1 MLNTLR
7 KIVQEVNAAKDLKAA
22 LGIIVQRVR
31 EAMGSQVCSVYLLD
45 PESNRFVLMATE
57 GLNKKAIGK
66 VSMAPNE
73 GLVGLVGTRE
83 EPLNLEHASEHPRYR
98 YFAET
103 GEERYA
109 SFLGAPIIHHRKV
122 MGVLVIQQKEQ
133 RQFDEGEEAFL
144 VTMSAQLAGVIAHA
158 EATGSIRGLGRQ
170 GKGIQEA
177 KFIGVPGSP
186 GAAVGTAV
194 VVLPPADLEVVPDKT
209 VDDIAAELAL
219 FNDALEGVR
228 SDMRALSAR
237 MATQLRPEERALFD
251 VYLMMLEDAALGNEV
266 VKVIRTG
273 QWAQG
278 ALRQVIGEHINRFEL
293 MDDAYLRERAS
304 DVKDL
309 GRRLLAYL
317 QQARQQ
323 TLVYPDNCILVSEEL
338 SPAMLGEVPEG
349 KLVGLVSVQGSGNSH
364 VAIFARA
371 MGIPTVMGVVDLPY
385 SKIDGIQL
393 IVDGYH
399 GEVFTNPSEVLRK
412 QYAEVVEEERQ
423 LAQGLDALRAL
434 PCETLDGHRM
444 PLWVNT
450 GLLADVKRAQER
462 GAEGVG
468 LYRTEVPFMIK
479 ERFPSEKE
487 QLAIY
492 REQLA
497 AFHPLPVTM
506 RSLDIGGDK
515 ALSYFPIKE
524 DNPFLGW
531 RGIRVTLD
539 HPEIFLVQTRAML
552 KASEGLNNL
561 RILLPMIS
569 GIQELEEALHL
580 IHRAWGEV
588 RDEGTDV
595 PLPPV
600 GVMIEIPAAV
610 YQVRELAR
618 QVDFLSVGSNDLTQY
633 LLAVDRNN
641 PRVADLYD
649 FLHPAVLQALRL
661 VVAGAHAEGKP
672 VSICGEMAGDPACA
686 VLLMAMGFDGLS
698 MNATNLP
705 KVKWLLRRV
714 APSRAGP
721 ASPAPRKSVSASL
734 AQISLAAIKV
744 NPSPG
749 SGAPSNRNP
758 PKRRPR
764 ASKLTSCPSG
774 SGSIPARTANV
785 ICACTA
791 PITPTAGPRTPSA
804 SQLPKRSGRSGNT
817 ARKDGAWPQNPP
829 Q

>member
-7 KIVQEVNAAKDLKAA
+7 KIVQEVNSAKDLKSA
-22 LGIIVQRVR
+22 LGIIVQRVK

-45 PESNRFVLMATE
+45 LETNRFVLMATE
-57 GLNKKAIGK
+57 GLNKRAIGK

-83 EPLNLEHASEHPRYR
+83 EPLNLENAAGHPRYR

-109 SFLGAPIIHHRKV
+109 SFLGTPIIHHRRV
-122 MGVLVIQQKEQ
+122 VGVLVIQQKER

-177 KFIGVPGSP
+177 RFVGVPGSP

-194 VVLPPADLEVVPDKT
+194 VMLPPADLDVVPDKS
-209 VDDIAAELAL
+209 VSDIDAELAL
-219 FNDALEGVR
+219 FQNALEGVR
-228 SDMRALSAR
+228 NDMRTLSAKL
-237 MATQLRPEERALFD
+237 ATQLRPEERALFD
-251 VYLMMLEDAALGNEV
+251 VYLMMLDDASLGSEV
-266 VKVIRTG
+266 TNVIKTG

-278 ALRQVIGEHINRFEL
+278 ALRHVVTEHVNRFEL

-317 QQARQQ
+317 QEARQQ
-323 TLVYPDNCILVSEEL
+323 TLVYPDNTILISEEL

-349 KLVGLVSVQGSGNSH
+349 KLVGLVSVLGSGNSH
-364 VAIFARA
+364 VAILARA
-371 MGIPTVMGVVDLPY
+371 MGIPTVMGLVDLPY
-385 SKIDGIQL
+385 SKVDGIKM

-399 GEVFTNPSEVLRK
+399 GEVYTNPSDILSK
-412 QYAEVVEEERQ
+412 QFADVVEEERQ
-423 LAQGLDALRAL
+423 LALGLDALREL
-434 PCETLDGHRM
+434 PCVTLDGHRM

-450 GLLADVKRAQER
+450 GLLADVARAQQR

-468 LYRTEVPFMIK
+468 LYRTEVPFMINQ
-479 ERFPSEKE
+479 RFPSEKE

-515 ALSYFPIKE
+515 SLSYFPIKE
-524 DNPFLGW
+524 ENPFLGW

-539 HPEIFLVQTRAML
+539 HPEIFLVQARAML

-569 GIQELEEALHL
+569 GTHELEEALHL

-595 PLPPV
+595 PMPPV

-610 YQVRELAR
+610 YLTKELAR

-649 FLHPAVLQALRL
+649 YLHPAVLQALQH
-661 VVAGAHAEGKP
+661 VVTEAHAEGKP
-672 VSICGEMAGDPACA
+672 VSICGEMAGDPAA
-686 VLLMAMGFDGLS
+686 AILLMAMGFDSLS

-705 KVKWLLRRV
+705 KVKWMLRQV
-714 APSRAGP
+714 NLSKA
-721 ASPAPRKSVSASL
+721 KELL
-734 AQISLAAIKV
+734 AQLSKIDNPQVIHSSLQLALKNLGLSRMI
-744 NPSPG
+744 NPST
-749 SGAPSNRNP
+749 
-758 PKRRPR
+758 PK
-764 ASKLTSCPSG
+764 KH
-774 SGSIPARTANV
+774 
-785 ICACTA
+785 
-791 PITPTAGPRTPSA
+791 
-804 SQLPKRSGRSGNT
+804 
-817 ARKDGAWPQNPP
+817 
-829 Q
+829 

>member
-22 LGIIVQRVR
+22 LTIIVQRVK

-45 PESNRFVLMATE
+45 PESNRFVLMATD
-57 GLNKKAIGK
+57 GLNKRSIGK
-66 VSMAPNE
+66 VSMAPSE
-73 GLVGLVGTRE
+73 GLVGLVGSRE
-83 EPLNLEHASEHPRYR
+83 EPLNLEDAAGHPRYR

-109 SFLGAPIIHHRKV
+109 SFLGAPIIHHRRV
-122 MGVLVIQQKEQ
+122 MGVLVVQQKER

-170 GKGIQEA
+170 GKGVQEA
-177 KFIGVPGSP
+177 KFVGVPGAP

-194 VVLPPADLEVVPDKT
+194 VVLPPADLNVVPDRS
-209 VDDIAAELAL
+209 VDDIAAELELFDKAL
-219 FNDALEGVR
+219 GWVR
-228 SDMRALSAR
+228 EDMQELSEKL
-237 MATQLRPEERALFD
+237 ATQLRKEERALFD

-266 VKVIRTG
+266 RKIIRTG

-278 ALRQVIGEHINRFEL
+278 ALRQVVLDHVKRFEL

-304 DVKDL
+304 DVRDL

-317 QQARQQ
+317 QEERKT
-323 TLVYPDNCILVSEEL
+323 TLVYPDNTILVSEEL

-349 KLVGLVSVQGSGNSH
+349 KLAGLISVTGSGNSH

-371 MGIPTVMGVVDLPY
+371 MGIPTVMGVLDLPY
-385 SKIDGIQL
+385 SKIDGIKL

-399 GEVFTNPSEVLRK
+399 GEVFTNPSELLSK
-412 QYAEVVEEERQ
+412 QYAEVLEEERQ
-423 LAQGLDALRAL
+423 LTEGLDALRAL

-450 GLLADVKRAQER
+450 GLLADVARAQQR

-468 LYRTEVPFMIK
+468 LYRTEVPFMVN

-487 QLAIY
+487 QLATY
-492 REQLA
+492 REQLQ

-506 RSLDIGGDK
+506 RTLDIGGDK
-515 ALSYFPIKE
+515 SLSYFPIKE
-524 DNPFLGW
+524 ENPSLGW

-569 GIQELEEALHL
+569 GTQELEEALHL

-595 PLPPV
+595 PLPPI

-610 YQVRELAR
+610 YQTRELAR

-649 FLHPAVLQALRL
+649 FLHPAVLQALQK
-661 VVAGAHAEGKP
+661 VVNDAHLEGKP
-672 VSICGEMAGDPACA
+672 VSICGEMAGDPAAA
-686 VLLMAMGFDGLS
+686 VLLLAMGFDSLS

-705 KVKWLLRRV
+705 KVKWLLRQVTQSKATELLGQVMTMDNPHLIYSTLHLALRNLGLGRV
-714 APSRAGP
+714 INP
-721 ASPAPRKSVSASL
+721 ASNIQA
-734 AQISLAAIKV
+734 
-744 NPSPG
+744 
-749 SGAPSNRNP
+749 
-758 PKRRPR
+758 
-764 ASKLTSCPSG
+764 
-774 SGSIPARTANV
+774 
-785 ICACTA
+785 
-791 PITPTAGPRTPSA
+791 
-804 SQLPKRSGRSGNT
+804 
-817 ARKDGAWPQNPP
+817 
-829 Q
+829 

>member
-7 KIVQEVNAAKDLKAA
+7 KIVQEVNSAKDLKSA
-22 LGIIVQRVR
+22 LTIIVQRVKD
-31 EAMGSQVCSVYLLD
+31 AMGSQVCSVYLLD
-45 PESNRFVLMATE
+45 PETNRFVLMATE
-57 GLNKKAIGK
+57 GLNKRSIGK
-66 VSMAPNE
+66 VSMSPSE

-83 EPLNLEHASEHPRYR
+83 EPLNLENAADHPRYR

-109 SFLGAPIIHHRKV
+109 SFLGAPIIHHRRV
-122 MGVLVIQQKEQ
+122 MGVLVIQQKER

-177 KFIGVPGSP
+177 KFTGVPGSP

-209 VDDIAAELAL
+209 VSDIAAELLL
-219 FNDALEGVR
+219 FNQALERVR
-228 SDMRALSAR
+228 ADMRALSAKL
-237 MATQLRPEERALFD
+237 ATQLRPEERALFD
-251 VYLMMLEDAALGNEV
+251 VYLMMLDDAALGGEV
-266 VKVIRTG
+266 TTVIKTG

-278 ALRQVIGEHINRFEL
+278 ALRQVVGEHVNRFGL

-309 GRRLLAYL
+309 GRRLLSYL

-323 TLVYPDNCILVSEEL
+323 NLVYPDNTILVSEEL
-338 SPAMLGEVPEG
+338 TPAMLGEVPEG
-349 KLVGLVSVQGSGNSH
+349 KLVGLVSVLGSGNSH

-371 MGIPTVMGVVDLPY
+371 MGIPTVMGAVDLPY

-399 GEVFTNPSEVLRK
+399 GEVFTNPSDVLRK
-412 QYAEVVEEERQ
+412 QYVEVVEEERQ
-423 LAQGLDALRAL
+423 LTQGLAALREL

-450 GLLADVKRAQER
+450 GLLADVVRAQER

-468 LYRTEVPFMIK
+468 LYRTEVPFIMK

-552 KASEGLNNL
+552 KASEGLDNL

-569 GIQELEEALHL
+569 GTHELEEALHL

-600 GVMIEIPAAV
+600 GVMIEVPAAV

-649 FLHPAVLQALRL
+649 FLHPAVLQALKL
-661 VVAGAHAEGKP
+661 VVDGAHAEGKP
-672 VSICGEMAGDPACA
+672 VSICGEMAGDPSSA

-705 KVKWLLRRV
+705 KVKWLLRQISLGK
-714 APSRAGP
+714 A
-721 ASPAPRKSVSASL
+721 KELL
-734 AQISLAAIKV
+734 AQIMTIDNPQVIHSTLHLALRNLGLSRV
-744 NPSPG
+744 LNP
-749 SGAPSNRNP
+749 
-758 PKRRPR
+758 
-764 ASKLTSCPSG
+764 AS
-774 SGSIPARTANV
+774 V
-785 ICACTA
+785 IQ
-791 PITPTAGPRTPSA
+791 S
-804 SQLPKRSGRSGNT
+804 
-817 ARKDGAWPQNPP
+817 
-829 Q
+829 

>member
-22 LGIIVQRVR
+22 LTIIVQRVK

-45 PESNRFVLMATE
+45 PETNRFVLMATD
-57 GLNKKAIGK
+57 GLNKRSIGK
-66 VSMAPNE
+66 VSMAPSE
-73 GLVGLVGTRE
+73 GLVGLVGSRE
-83 EPLNLEHASEHPRYR
+83 EPLNLEDAASHPRYR

-109 SFLGAPIIHHRKV
+109 SFLGAPIIHHRRV
-122 MGVLVIQQKEQ
+122 MGVLVVQQKER

-170 GKGIQEA
+170 GKGVQEA
-177 KFIGVPGSP
+177 KFVGVPGAP
-186 GAAVGTAV
+186 GVAVGTAV
-194 VVLPPADLEVVPDKT
+194 VVLPPADLNVVPDRS
-209 VDDIAAELAL
+209 VDDIAAELELFDKAL
-219 FNDALEGVR
+219 GWVR
-228 SDMRALSAR
+228 EDMQELSEKL
-237 MATQLRPEERALFD
+237 ATQLRKEERALFD

-266 VKVIRTG
+266 RKVIRTG

-278 ALRQVIGEHINRFEL
+278 ALRQVVLDHVKRFEL

-304 DVKDL
+304 DVRDL

-317 QQARQQ
+317 QEERKT
-323 TLVYPDNCILVSEEL
+323 TLVYPDNTILVSEEL

-349 KLVGLVSVQGSGNSH
+349 KLVGLISVTGSGNSH

-385 SKIDGIQL
+385 SKIDGIKL

-399 GEVFTNPSEVLRK
+399 GEVFTNPSELLSK
-412 QYAEVVEEERQ
+412 QYAEVLEEERQ
-423 LAQGLDALRAL
+423 LTEGLDALRAL

-450 GLLADVKRAQER
+450 GLLADVARAQQR

-468 LYRTEVPFMIK
+468 LYRTEVPFMVN

-487 QLAIY
+487 QLATY
-492 REQLA
+492 REQLQ

-506 RSLDIGGDK
+506 RTLDIGGDK
-515 ALSYFPIKE
+515 SLSYFPIKE
-524 DNPFLGW
+524 ENPSLGW

-569 GIQELEEALHL
+569 GTQELEEALHL

-595 PLPPV
+595 PLPPI

-610 YQVRELAR
+610 YQTRELAR

-649 FLHPAVLQALRL
+649 FLHPAVLQALQK
-661 VVAGAHAEGKP
+661 VVNDAHLEGKP
-672 VSICGEMAGDPACA
+672 VSICGEMAGDPAAA
-686 VLLMAMGFDGLS
+686 VLLLAMGFDSLS

-705 KVKWLLRRV
+705 KVKWLLRQVTQSKATELLGQVMTMDNPHLIYSTLHLALRNLGLGRV
-714 APSRAGP
+714 INP
-721 ASPAPRKSVSASL
+721 ASNIQA
-734 AQISLAAIKV
+734 
-744 NPSPG
+744 
-749 SGAPSNRNP
+749 
-758 PKRRPR
+758 
-764 ASKLTSCPSG
+764 
-774 SGSIPARTANV
+774 
-785 ICACTA
+785 
-791 PITPTAGPRTPSA
+791 
-804 SQLPKRSGRSGNT
+804 
-817 ARKDGAWPQNPP
+817 
-829 Q
+829 

>member
-22 LGIIVQRVR
+22 LGIIVQRVKA
-31 EAMGSQVCSVYLLD
+31 AMNSQVCSVYLLD
-45 PESNRFVLMATE
+45 PETNRFVLMATD
-57 GLNKKAIGK
+57 GLNKRSIGK

-83 EPLNLEHASEHPRYR
+83 EPLNLEDAAAHPRYR

-109 SFLGAPIIHHRKV
+109 SFLGSPIIHHRKV
-122 MGVLVIQQKEQ
+122 MGVLVIQQKER

-158 EATGSIRGLGRQ
+158 EATGSIRGLGKQ

-177 KFIGVPGSP
+177 KFVGVPGSP

-194 VVLPPADLEVVPDKT
+194 VVLPAADLEVVPDKH
-209 VDDIAAELAL
+209 VEDITAELLL
-219 FNDALEGVR
+219 FSTALEGVR
-228 SDMRALSAR
+228 TDMRALSAK
-237 MATQLRPEERALFD
+237 MASQLRPEERALFD

-266 VKVIRTG
+266 VKLIKTG

-278 ALRQVIGEHINRFEL
+278 ALRQVISEHINRFEL

-349 KLVGLVSVQGSGNSH
+349 KLAGLVSVQGSGNSH

-399 GEVFTNPSEVLRK
+399 GEVFTNPSELLRK

-423 LAQGLDALRAL
+423 LTQGLDALRGL
-434 PCETLDGHRM
+434 PCETLDGYHM

-492 REQLA
+492 REQLV

-524 DNPFLGW
+524 ENPFLGW

-552 KASEGLNNL
+552 KASEGLDNL

-569 GIQELEEALHL
+569 GVQELEESLHL
-580 IHRAWGEV
+580 IHRSWGEV
-588 RDEGTDV
+588 RDEGVDI
-595 PLPPV
+595 PMPPV

-649 FLHPAVLQALRL
+649 FLHPAVLQALCK
-661 VVAGAHAEGKP
+661 VVKGAHAEGKP
-672 VSICGEMAGDPACA
+672 VSICGEMAGDPAAA
-686 VLLMAMGFDGLS
+686 VLLMAMGFDSLS

-705 KVKWLLRRV
+705 KVKWLLR
-714 APSRAGP
+714 
-721 ASPAPRKSVSASL
+721 
-734 AQISLAAIKV
+734 QISLGKAKELLAQVMTID
-744 NPSPG
+744 NPHMVHSTLQLALRNLGLGRMINP
-749 SGAPSNRNP
+749 ASNIQ
-758 PKRRPR
+758 
-764 ASKLTSCPSG
+764 A
-774 SGSIPARTANV
+774 
-785 ICACTA
+785 
-791 PITPTAGPRTPSA
+791 
-804 SQLPKRSGRSGNT
+804 
-817 ARKDGAWPQNPP
+817 
-829 Q
+829 

>member
-22 LGIIVQRVR
+22 LGIIVQRVK

-45 PESNRFVLMATE
+45 PETNRFVLMATE
-57 GLNKKAIGK
+57 GLNKRSIGK
-66 VSMAPNE
+66 VSMSPSE
-73 GLVGLVGTRE
+73 GLVGLVGSRE

-109 SFLGAPIIHHRKV
+109 SFLGAPIIHHRRV
-122 MGVLVIQQKEQ
+122 MGVLVIQQKER

-158 EATGSIRGLGRQ
+158 EATGSIRGLDKQ

-177 KFIGVPGSP
+177 RFVGVPGAP
-186 GAAVGTAV
+186 GAAVGKAV
-194 VVLPPADLEVVPDKT
+194 VVLPPADLEVVPDKV
-209 VDDIAAELAL
+209 VDDIELELKL
-219 FNDALEGVR
+219 FSNALEGVR
-228 SDMRALSAR
+228 DDMRRLSAKL
-237 MATQLRPEERALFD
+237 ATQLRKEERALFD
-251 VYLMMLEDAALGNEV
+251 VYLMMLDDAALGGEV
-266 VKVIRTG
+266 TKVIRTG

-278 ALRQVIGEHINRFEL
+278 ALRQVVNEHVKRFEL

-317 QQARQQ
+317 QEERKQN
-323 TLVYPDNCILVSEEL
+323 LVYQDNTILVSEEL

-349 KLVGLVSVQGSGNSH
+349 KLVGLISVLGSSNSH
-364 VAIFARA
+364 VAILARA
-371 MGIPTVMGVVDLPY
+371 MGIPTVMGAVDLPY
-385 SKIDGIQL
+385 SKIDGIDL

-399 GEVFTNPSEVLRK
+399 GEVFTNPSDILRQ
-412 QYAEVVEEERQ
+412 QYVEVVEEERQ
-423 LAQGLDALRAL
+423 LSQGLNALREL

-450 GLLADVKRAQER
+450 GLLADVARAQER

-468 LYRTEVPFMIK
+468 LYRTEVPFMINQ
-479 ERFPSEKE
+479 RFPSEKE
-487 QLAIY
+487 QLNIY

-506 RSLDIGGDK
+506 RTLDIGGDK

-531 RGIRVTLD
+531 RGIRITLD

-552 KASEGLNNL
+552 KASEGLDNL

-569 GIQELEEALHL
+569 GTQELEEALHL

-588 RDEGTDV
+588 RDEGVDV
-595 PLPPV
+595 PLPPI

-610 YQVRELAR
+610 YQIRDLAR
-618 QVDFLSVGSNDLTQY
+618 QVDFVSVGSNDLTQY

-649 FLHPAVLQALRL
+649 FFHPAVLQALRL
-661 VVAGAHAEGKP
+661 VVDGAHAEGKP
-672 VSICGEMAGDPACA
+672 VSICGEMAGDPAAA
-686 VLLMAMGFDGLS
+686 VLLLAMGFDSLS

-705 KVKWLLRRV
+705 KVKWLLRQI
-714 APSRAGP
+714 SKDRADEL
-721 ASPAPRKSVSASL
+721 L
-734 AQISLAAIKV
+734 AQMMKIDNPQVITSSLNLALRNLGLGRVINPAATIQ
-744 NPSPG
+744 S
-749 SGAPSNRNP
+749 
-758 PKRRPR
+758 
-764 ASKLTSCPSG
+764 
-774 SGSIPARTANV
+774 
-785 ICACTA
+785 
-791 PITPTAGPRTPSA
+791 
-804 SQLPKRSGRSGNT
+804 
-817 ARKDGAWPQNPP
+817 
-829 Q
+829 

>member
-1 MLNTLR
+1 MRAMLNTLR
-7 KIVQEVNAAKDLKAA
+7 KIVQEVNAAKDLKTA
-22 LGIIVQRVR
+22 LGIIVQRVKETMR
-31 EAMGSQVCSVYLLD
+31 SQVCSVYLLD
-45 PESNRFVLMATE
+45 PETNRFVLMATE
-57 GLNKKAIGK
+57 GLNKRSIGK
-66 VSMAPNE
+66 VSMASNE

-83 EPLNLEHASEHPRYR
+83 EPLNLENAAAHPRYR

-109 SFLGAPIIHHRKV
+109 SFLGAPIIHHRRV
-122 MGVLVIQQKEQ
+122 MGVLVIQQKE
-133 RQFDEGEEAFL
+133 RREFDEGEEAFL

-177 KFIGVPGSP
+177 RFVGVPAAP
-186 GAAVGTAV
+186 GVAVGKAV
-194 VVLPPADLEVVPDKT
+194 VVLPPADLDVVPDKQ
-209 VDDIAAELAL
+209 AENLRAELDL
-219 FNDALEGVR
+219 FNSALEAVR
-228 SDMRALSAR
+228 ADIRALSIKL
-237 MATQLRPEERALFD
+237 ATQLRPEERALFD
-251 VYLMMLEDAALGNEV
+251 VYLMMLDDASLGSEV
-266 VKVIRTG
+266 QRVIRTG

-278 ALRQVIGEHINRFEL
+278 ALRQVVTEHVKRFEL

-323 TLVYPDNCILVSEEL
+323 TMVYAENTILVSEEL
-338 SPAMLGEVPEG
+338 SPAMLGDLPEG

-364 VAIFARA
+364 VAILARA
-371 MGIPTVMGVVDLPY
+371 MGIPTVMGAVDLPY
-385 SKIDGIQL
+385 SKMDGIDL

-399 GEVFTNPSEVLRK
+399 GEVYTNPSEMLR
-412 QYAEVVEEERQ
+412 QQFAELVEEERQ
-423 LAQGLDALRAL
+423 LTQGLDALREL
-434 PCETLDGHRM
+434 PCETLDGYRL

-450 GLLADVKRAQER
+450 GLLADVARAQER

-468 LYRTEVPFMIK
+468 LYRTEVPFMNN

-492 REQLA
+492 RDQLS

-506 RSLDIGGDK
+506 RTLDIGGDK
-515 ALSYFPIKE
+515 SLSYFPIKE
-524 DNPFLGW
+524 SNPFLGW

-539 HPEIFLVQTRAML
+539 HPEIFLVQVRAML

-569 GIQELEEALHL
+569 SIHELDEALHL

-595 PLPPV
+595 PMPPV
-600 GVMIEIPAAV
+600 GVMVEIPAAV
-610 YQVRELAR
+610 YQTRELAR
-618 QVDFLSVGSNDLTQY
+618 LVDFLSVGSNDLTQY

-649 FLHPAVLQALRL
+649 YLHPAVLQALNK
-661 VVAGAHAEGKP
+661 VVQDGHAEGKP
-672 VSICGEMAGDPACA
+672 VSICGEMAGDPSAA
-686 VLLMAMGFDGLS
+686 VLLLAMGFDSLS

-705 KVKWLLRRV
+705 KVKWLLRQITLGKARELLAQLMTMDNAQVIHSTLQLALRNLGLGRV
-714 APSRAGP
+714 INP
-721 ASPAPRKSVSASL
+721 VASL
-734 AQISLAAIKV
+734 QS
-744 NPSPG
+744 
-749 SGAPSNRNP
+749 
-758 PKRRPR
+758 
-764 ASKLTSCPSG
+764 
-774 SGSIPARTANV
+774 
-785 ICACTA
+785 
-791 PITPTAGPRTPSA
+791 
-804 SQLPKRSGRSGNT
+804 
-817 ARKDGAWPQNPP
+817 
-829 Q
+829 

>member
-7 KIVQEVNAAKDLKAA
+7 KIVQEVNSAKDLKAA
-22 LGIIVQRVR
+22 LGIIVLRVK

-45 PESNRFVLMATE
+45 PETNRFVLMATE
-57 GLNKKAIGK
+57 GLNKRSIGK

-83 EPLNLEHASEHPRYR
+83 EPLNLEHAADHPRYR

-109 SFLGAPIIHHRKV
+109 SFLGAPIIHHRRV
-122 MGVLVIQQKEQ
+122 VGVLVIQQKER

-177 KFIGVPGSP
+177 KFVGVPGSP

-194 VVLPPADLEVVPDKT
+194 VMLPPADLDVVPDKT
-209 VDDIAAELAL
+209 VIDIDAEIKL
-219 FNDALEGVR
+219 FKTALEGVR
-228 SDMRALSAR
+228 ADMRNLSNKL
-237 MATQLRPEERALFD
+237 ATQLRPEERALFD
-251 VYLMMLEDAALGNEV
+251 VYQMMLDDASLGNEV
-266 VKVIRTG
+266 KTVIKTG

-278 ALRQVIGEHINRFEL
+278 ALRQVVTDHVNRFEM

-304 DVKDL
+304 DVRDL

-317 QQARQQ
+317 QEDR
-323 TLVYPDNCILVSEEL
+323 TTNMVFPDNTILVSEEL
-338 SPAMLGEVPEG
+338 TATQLGEVPEG
-349 KLVGLVSVQGSGNSH
+349 KLVGLVSVLGSGNSH
-364 VAIFARA
+364 VAILARA
-371 MGIPTVMGVVDLPY
+371 MGIPTVMGLVDLPY
-385 SKIDGIQL
+385 SKVDGIDM
-393 IVDGYH
+393 IVDGH
-399 GEVFTNPSEVLRK
+399 RGEVYTNPSDVLRK
-412 QYAEVVEEERQ
+412 QFAEVVEEEKQ
-423 LAQGLDALRAL
+423 LAQGLDSLREL
-434 PCETLDGHRM
+434 PCVTLDGHRV
-444 PLWVNT
+444 PLLVNT
-450 GLLADVKRAQER
+450 GLLADVARAQQR

-468 LYRTEVPFMIK
+468 LYRTEVPFMINQ
-479 ERFPSEKE
+479 RFPSEKE

-492 REQLA
+492 REQLQ

-515 ALSYFPIKE
+515 SLSYFPIKE

-569 GIQELEEALHL
+569 GTHELEEALHL

-588 RDEGTDV
+588 RDEGADV
-595 PLPPV
+595 PMPPI

-610 YQVRELAR
+610 YQAKELAR

-649 FLHPAVLQALRL
+649 YLHPAVLQALQH
-661 VVAGAHAEGKP
+661 VVRDAHAEGKP
-672 VSICGEMAGDPACA
+672 VSICGEMAGDPAAA
-686 VLLMAMGFDGLS
+686 VLLMAMGFDSLS

-705 KVKWLLRRV
+705 KVKWMLRQINL
-714 APSRAGP
+714 SRAKDLLAELMTIDNPQVIHSSLQLALKNLGLTRMINP
-721 ASPAPRKSVSASL
+721 ASAKTL
-734 AQISLAAIKV
+734 
-744 NPSPG
+744 
-749 SGAPSNRNP
+749 
-758 PKRRPR
+758 
-764 ASKLTSCPSG
+764 
-774 SGSIPARTANV
+774 
-785 ICACTA
+785 
-791 PITPTAGPRTPSA
+791 
-804 SQLPKRSGRSGNT
+804 
-817 ARKDGAWPQNPP
+817 
-829 Q
+829 

>member
-22 LGIIVQRVR
+22 LSIIVQRVK

-45 PESNRFVLMATE
+45 PETNRFVLMATD
-57 GLNKKAIGK
+57 GLNKRSIGK
-66 VSMAPNE
+66 VSMAPSE
-73 GLVGLVGTRE
+73 GLVGLVGSRE
-83 EPLNLEHASEHPRYR
+83 EPLNLEDAASHPRYR

-109 SFLGAPIIHHRKV
+109 SFLGAPIIHHRRV
-122 MGVLVIQQKEQ
+122 MGVLVVQQKER

-170 GKGIQEA
+170 GKGVQEA
-177 KFIGVPGSP
+177 KFVGVPGAP

-194 VVLPPADLEVVPDKT
+194 VVLPPADLNVVPDRS
-209 VDDIAAELAL
+209 VDDIAAELELFDKAL
-219 FNDALEGVR
+219 GWVR
-228 SDMRALSAR
+228 EDMQELSEKL
-237 MATQLRPEERALFD
+237 ATQLRKEERALFD

-266 VKVIRTG
+266 RKVIRTG

-278 ALRQVIGEHINRFEL
+278 ALRQVVLDHVKRFEL

-304 DVKDL
+304 DVRDL

-317 QQARQQ
+317 QEERKT
-323 TLVYPDNCILVSEEL
+323 TLVYPDNTILVSEEL

-349 KLVGLVSVQGSGNSH
+349 KLVGLISVTGSGNSH

-371 MGIPTVMGVVDLPY
+371 MGIPTVMGVLDLPY
-385 SKIDGIQL
+385 SKIDGIKL

-399 GEVFTNPSEVLRK
+399 GEVFTNPSELLSK
-412 QYAEVVEEERQ
+412 QYAEVLEEERQ
-423 LAQGLDALRAL
+423 LTEGLDALRAL

-450 GLLADVKRAQER
+450 GLLADVARAQQR

-468 LYRTEVPFMIK
+468 LYRTEVPFMIN

-487 QLAIY
+487 QLATY
-492 REQLA
+492 REQLQ

-506 RSLDIGGDK
+506 RTLDIGGDK

-524 DNPFLGW
+524 ENPFLGW

-588 RDEGTDV
+588 RDEGIDV
-595 PLPPV
+595 PLPPI
-600 GVMIEIPAAV
+600 GMMIEIPAAV
-610 YQVRELAR
+610 YQTRELAR

-649 FLHPAVLQALRL
+649 FLHPAVLQALQK
-661 VVAGAHAEGKP
+661 VVNDAHLEGKP
-672 VSICGEMAGDPACA
+672 VSICGEMAGDPAAA
-686 VLLMAMGFDGLS
+686 VLLLAMGFDSLS

-705 KVKWLLRRV
+705 KVKWLLRQVTQSKATELLGQVMTMDNPHLIYSTLHLALRNLGLGRV
-714 APSRAGP
+714 INP
-721 ASPAPRKSVSASL
+721 ASNIQA
-734 AQISLAAIKV
+734 
-744 NPSPG
+744 
-749 SGAPSNRNP
+749 
-758 PKRRPR
+758 
-764 ASKLTSCPSG
+764 
-774 SGSIPARTANV
+774 
-785 ICACTA
+785 
-791 PITPTAGPRTPSA
+791 
-804 SQLPKRSGRSGNT
+804 
-817 ARKDGAWPQNPP
+817 
-829 Q
+829 

>member
-7 KIVQEVNAAKDLKAA
+7 KIVQEVNSAKDLKAA
-22 LGIIVQRVR
+22 LGIIVLRVK

-45 PESNRFVLMATE
+45 PETNRFVLMATE
-57 GLNKKAIGK
+57 GLNKRSIGK

-83 EPLNLEHASEHPRYR
+83 EPLNLEHAADHPRYR

-109 SFLGAPIIHHRKV
+109 SFLGAPIIHHRRV
-122 MGVLVIQQKEQ
+122 VGVLVIQQKER

-158 EATGSIRGLGRQ
+158 EATGSIRGLGRE

-194 VVLPPADLEVVPDKT
+194 VMLPPADLDVVPDKT
-209 VDDIAAELAL
+209 VKDIDAEIKL
-219 FNDALEGVR
+219 FKTALEGVR
-228 SDMRALSAR
+228 ADMRNLSTKL
-237 MATQLRPEERALFD
+237 ATQLRPEERALFD
-251 VYLMMLEDAALGNEV
+251 VYQMMLDDASLGNEV
-266 VKVIRTG
+266 KTVIKTG

-278 ALRQVIGEHINRFEL
+278 ALRQVVTDHVNRFEL

-304 DVKDL
+304 DVRDL

-317 QQARQQ
+317 QEDR
-323 TLVYPDNCILVSEEL
+323 TTNLVYPDNTILISEEL
-338 SPAMLGEVPEG
+338 TATMLGEVPEG
-349 KLVGLVSVQGSGNSH
+349 KLVGLVSVLGSGNSH
-364 VAIFARA
+364 VAILARA
-371 MGIPTVMGVVDLPY
+371 MGIPTVMGLVELPY
-385 SKIDGIQL
+385 SKVDGIDM
-393 IVDGYH
+393 IVDGH
-399 GEVFTNPSEVLRK
+399 RGEVFTNPSELLRK
-412 QYAEVVEEERQ
+412 QYAEVVEEEKQ
-423 LAQGLDALRAL
+423 LALGLDSLREL
-434 PCETLDGHRM
+434 PCVTLDGHRV
-444 PLWVNT
+444 PLLVNT
-450 GLLADVKRAQER
+450 GLLADVARAQQR

-468 LYRTEVPFMIK
+468 LYRTEVPFMINQ
-479 ERFPSEKE
+479 RFPSEKE

-492 REQLA
+492 REQLQ

-515 ALSYFPIKE
+515 SLSYFPIKE

-569 GIQELEEALHL
+569 GTHELEEALHL

-588 RDEGTDV
+588 RDEGSDV
-595 PLPPV
+595 PMPPI

-610 YQVRELAR
+610 YQAKELAR

-641 PRVADLYD
+641 PRVVDLYD
-649 FLHPAVLQALRL
+649 YLHPAVLQALQH
-661 VVAGAHAEGKP
+661 VVRDAHAEGKP
-672 VSICGEMAGDPACA
+672 VSICGEMAGDPAAA
-686 VLLMAMGFDGLS
+686 VLLMAMGFDSLS

-705 KVKWLLRRV
+705 KVKWMLRQVELGMAKELLAELMTIDNPQV
-714 APSRAGP
+714 IHS
-721 ASPAPRKSVSASL
+721 SL
-734 AQISLAAIKV
+734 QLALKNLGLTRMI
-744 NPSPG
+744 NPG
-749 SGAPSNRNP
+749 SA
-758 PKRRPR
+758 KT
-764 ASKLTSCPSG
+764 L
-774 SGSIPARTANV
+774 
-785 ICACTA
+785 
-791 PITPTAGPRTPSA
+791 
-804 SQLPKRSGRSGNT
+804 
-817 ARKDGAWPQNPP
+817 
-829 Q
+829 

>member
-7 KIVQEVNAAKDLKAA
+7 KIVQEVNSAKDLKAA
-22 LGIIVQRVR
+22 LGIIVLRVK
-31 EAMGSQVCSVYLLD
+31 EAMSSQVCSVYLLD

-57 GLNKKAIGK
+57 GLNKRSIGK

-83 EPLNLEHASEHPRYR
+83 EPLNLENAADHPRYR

-109 SFLGAPIIHHRKV
+109 SFLGAPIIHHRRV
-122 MGVLVIQQKEQ
+122 VGVLVIQQKER

-177 KFIGVPGSP
+177 RFVGVAGSP
-186 GAAVGTAV
+186 GAAVGTALV
-194 VVLPPADLEVVPDKT
+194 MLPPADLEVVPDKAVT
-209 VDDIAAELAL
+209 DINAELKL
-219 FNDALEGVR
+219 FKNALEGVR
-228 SDMRALSAR
+228 SDMRTLSAKL
-237 MATQLRPEERALFD
+237 ATQLRPEERALFD
-251 VYLMMLEDAALGNEV
+251 VYLMMLDDASLGSEV
-266 VKVIRTG
+266 TNVIKTG

-278 ALRQVIGEHINRFEL
+278 ALRSVVNQHVSRFEL

-317 QQARQQ
+317 QEARQQ
-323 TLVYPDNCILVSEEL
+323 TLVYPDNTILVSEEL
-338 SPAMLGEVPEG
+338 TPAMLGEVPEG
-349 KLVGLVSVQGSGNSH
+349 KLVGLVSVLGSGNSH
-364 VAIFARA
+364 VAILARA
-371 MGIPTVMGVVDLPY
+371 MGIPTVMGAVDLPY
-385 SKIDGIQL
+385 SKVDGIEL

-399 GEVFTNPSEVLRK
+399 GEVFTNPSEALRK
-412 QYAEVVEEERQ
+412 QYSVVVEEERQ
-423 LAQGLDALRAL
+423 LSQGLDALREL
-434 PCETLDGHRM
+434 PCVTLDGHRM

-450 GLLADVKRAQER
+450 GLLADVARAQQR

-468 LYRTEVPFMIK
+468 LYRTEVPFMIQQ
-479 ERFPSEKE
+479 RFPSEKE

-506 RSLDIGGDK
+506 RTLDIGGDK

-569 GIQELEEALHL
+569 GTHETEEALHL

-595 PLPPV
+595 PMPPV
-600 GVMIEIPAAV
+600 GVMIEVPAAV
-610 YQVRELAR
+610 YQTRELAR

-649 FLHPAVLQALRL
+649 YLHPAVLQALQN
-661 VVAGAHAEGKP
+661 VVRDAHAEGKP
-672 VSICGEMAGDPACA
+672 VSICGEMAGDPAAA
-686 VLLMAMGFDGLS
+686 VLLMAMGYDSLS

-705 KVKWLLRRV
+705 KVKWMLRQINLSK
-714 APSRAGP
+714 A
-721 ASPAPRKSVSASL
+721 KELL
-734 AQISLAAIKV
+734 AQLMKNDNPQVISSSLQLALRNLGLSRMI
-744 NPSPG
+744 NP
-749 SGAPSNRNP
+749 
-758 PKRRPR
+758 
-764 ASKLTSCPSG
+764 TSVKG
-774 SGSIPARTANV
+774 H
-785 ICACTA
+785 
-791 PITPTAGPRTPSA
+791 
-804 SQLPKRSGRSGNT
+804 
-817 ARKDGAWPQNPP
+817 
-829 Q
+829 

>member
-7 KIVQEVNAAKDLKAA
+7 KIVQEVNSAKDLKAA
-22 LGIIVQRVR
+22 LGIIVLRVK

-45 PESNRFVLMATE
+45 PETNRFVLMATE
-57 GLNKKAIGK
+57 GLNKRSIGK

-83 EPLNLEHASEHPRYR
+83 EPLNLENAADHPRYR

-109 SFLGAPIIHHRKV
+109 SFLGAPIIHHRRV
-122 MGVLVIQQKEQ
+122 VGVLVIQQKER

-158 EATGSIRGLGRQ
+158 EATGSIRGLGGQ

-177 KFIGVPGSP
+177 KFVGVPGSP

-194 VVLPPADLEVVPDKT
+194 VMLPPADLDVVPDKN
-209 VDDIAAELAL
+209 VDDIDAEIKL
-219 FNDALEGVR
+219 FKTALEGVR
-228 SDMRALSAR
+228 ADMRNLSTKL
-237 MATQLRPEERALFD
+237 ATQLRPEERALFD
-251 VYLMMLEDAALGNEV
+251 VYQMMLDDASLGNEV
-266 VKVIRTG
+266 KTVIKTG

-278 ALRQVIGEHINRFEL
+278 ALRQVVTDHVNRFEL

-304 DVKDL
+304 DVRDL

-317 QQARQQ
+317 QEDR
-323 TLVYPDNCILVSEEL
+323 TTNLVYPDNTILISEEL
-338 SPAMLGEVPEG
+338 TATMLGEVPEG
-349 KLVGLVSVQGSGNSH
+349 KLVGLVSVLGSGNSH
-364 VAIFARA
+364 VAILARA
-371 MGIPTVMGVVDLPY
+371 MGIPTVMGLVDLPY
-385 SKIDGIQL
+385 SKVDGIDM
-393 IVDGYH
+393 IVDGH
-399 GEVFTNPSEVLRK
+399 RGEVFTNPSEVMRK
-412 QYAEVVEEERQ
+412 QYAEVVEEEKQ
-423 LAQGLDALRAL
+423 LALGLDSLREL
-434 PCETLDGHRM
+434 PCVTLDGHRV
-444 PLWVNT
+444 PLLVNT
-450 GLLADVKRAQER
+450 GLLADVARAQQR

-468 LYRTEVPFMIK
+468 LYRTEVPFMINQ
-479 ERFPSEKE
+479 RFPSEKE

-492 REQLA
+492 REQLS

-515 ALSYFPIKE
+515 SLSYFPIKE

-569 GIQELEEALHL
+569 GTHELEEALHL

-595 PLPPV
+595 PMPPI

-610 YQVRELAR
+610 YQTKELAR

-649 FLHPAVLQALRL
+649 YLHPAVLQALQH
-661 VVAGAHAEGKP
+661 VVRDAHAEGKP
-672 VSICGEMAGDPACA
+672 VSICGEMAGDPAAA
-686 VLLMAMGFDGLS
+686 VLLMAMGFDSLS

-705 KVKWLLRRV
+705 KVKWMLRQVELSMAKDLLAELMTIDNPQVIHSSLQLALKKLGLARMIN
-714 APSRAGP
+714 P
-721 ASPAPRKSVSASL
+721 AS
-734 AQISLAAIKV
+734 
-744 NPSPG
+744 
-749 SGAPSNRNP
+749 
-758 PKRRPR
+758 
-764 ASKLTSCPSG
+764 SKTL
-774 SGSIPARTANV
+774 
-785 ICACTA
+785 
-791 PITPTAGPRTPSA
+791 
-804 SQLPKRSGRSGNT
+804 
-817 ARKDGAWPQNPP
+817 
-829 Q
+829 

>member
-22 LGIIVQRVR
+22 LSIIVQRVK

-45 PESNRFVLMATE
+45 PETNRFVLMATD
-57 GLNKKAIGK
+57 GLNKRSIGK
-66 VSMAPNE
+66 VSMAPSE
-73 GLVGLVGTRE
+73 GLVGLVGSRE
-83 EPLNLEHASEHPRYR
+83 EPLNLEDAASHPRYR

-109 SFLGAPIIHHRKV
+109 SFLGAPIIHHRRV
-122 MGVLVIQQKEQ
+122 MGVLVVQQKER

-170 GKGIQEA
+170 GKGVQEA
-177 KFIGVPGSP
+177 KFIGVPGAP

-194 VVLPPADLEVVPDKT
+194 VVLPPADLNVVPDRS
-209 VDDIAAELAL
+209 VDDIAAELELFDKAL
-219 FNDALEGVR
+219 GWVR
-228 SDMRALSAR
+228 EDMQELSEKL
-237 MATQLRPEERALFD
+237 ATQLRKEERALFD

-266 VKVIRTG
+266 RKVIRTG

-278 ALRQVIGEHINRFEL
+278 ALRQVVLDHVKRFEL

-304 DVKDL
+304 DVRDL

-317 QQARQQ
+317 QEERKT
-323 TLVYPDNCILVSEEL
+323 TLVYPDNTILVSEEL

-349 KLVGLVSVQGSGNSH
+349 KLAGLISVTGSGNSH

-371 MGIPTVMGVVDLPY
+371 MGIPTVMGVLDLPY
-385 SKIDGIQL
+385 SKIDGIKL

-399 GEVFTNPSEVLRK
+399 GEVFTNPSELLSK
-412 QYAEVVEEERQ
+412 QYAEVLEEERQ
-423 LAQGLDALRAL
+423 LTEGLDALRAL

-450 GLLADVKRAQER
+450 GLLADVARAQQR

-468 LYRTEVPFMIK
+468 LYRTEVPFMVN

-487 QLAIY
+487 QLATY
-492 REQLA
+492 REQLQ

-506 RSLDIGGDK
+506 RTLDIGGDK
-515 ALSYFPIKE
+515 SLSYFPIKE
-524 DNPFLGW
+524 ENPFLGW

-588 RDEGTDV
+588 RDEGIDV
-595 PLPPV
+595 PLPPI
-600 GVMIEIPAAV
+600 GMMIEIPAAV
-610 YQVRELAR
+610 YQTRELAR

-649 FLHPAVLQALRL
+649 FLHPAVLQALQK
-661 VVAGAHAEGKP
+661 VVNDAHLEGKP
-672 VSICGEMAGDPACA
+672 VSICGEMAGDPAAA
-686 VLLMAMGFDGLS
+686 VLLLAMGFDSLS

-705 KVKWLLRRV
+705 KVKWLLRQITQSKARELLGQVMTMDNPHLIYSTLHLALRNLGLGRV
-714 APSRAGP
+714 INP
-721 ASPAPRKSVSASL
+721 ASNIQA
-734 AQISLAAIKV
+734 
-744 NPSPG
+744 
-749 SGAPSNRNP
+749 
-758 PKRRPR
+758 
-764 ASKLTSCPSG
+764 
-774 SGSIPARTANV
+774 
-785 ICACTA
+785 
-791 PITPTAGPRTPSA
+791 
-804 SQLPKRSGRSGNT
+804 
-817 ARKDGAWPQNPP
+817 
-829 Q
+829 

>member
-7 KIVQEVNAAKDLKAA
+7 KIVQEVNAAKDLKTA
-22 LGIIVQRVR
+22 LGIIVQRVK

-45 PESNRFVLMATE
+45 PETNRFVLMATE
-57 GLNKKAIGK
+57 GLNKRSIGK
-66 VSMAPNE
+66 VSMASNE

-83 EPLNLEHASEHPRYR
+83 EPLNLENAAAHPRYR

-109 SFLGAPIIHHRKV
+109 SFLGAPIIHHRRV
-122 MGVLVIQQKEQ
+122 MGVLVVQQKE
-133 RQFDEGEEAFL
+133 RREFDEGEEAFL

-177 KFIGVPGSP
+177 RFVGVPAAP
-186 GAAVGTAV
+186 GVAVGKAV
-194 VVLPPADLEVVPDKT
+194 VVLPPADLDVVPDKPAE
-209 VDDIAAELAL
+209 DIKAELEL
-219 FNDALEGVR
+219 FNSALESVR
-228 SDMRALSAR
+228 ADIRALSAKL
-237 MATQLRPEERALFD
+237 ATQLRPEERALFD
-251 VYLMMLEDAALGNEV
+251 VYLMMLDDASLGCEV
-266 VKVIRTG
+266 QRVIRTG

-278 ALRQVIGEHINRFEL
+278 ALRQVVTEHVKRFEL

-309 GRRLLAYL
+309 GRRILAYL

-323 TLVYPDNCILVSEEL
+323 TMVYSDNTILVSEEL
-338 SPAMLGEVPEG
+338 SPAMLGELPEG

-364 VAIFARA
+364 VAILARA
-371 MGIPTVMGVVDLPY
+371 MGIPTVMGAVDLPY
-385 SKIDGIQL
+385 SKMDGIDL

-399 GEVFTNPSEVLRK
+399 GEVYTNPSEVLRR
-412 QYAEVVEEERQ
+412 QFAELVEEERQ
-423 LAQGLDALRAL
+423 LTQGLDALREL
-434 PCETLDGHRM
+434 PCETLDGHRL

-450 GLLADVKRAQER
+450 GLLADVARAQER

-468 LYRTEVPFMIK
+468 LYRTEVPFMNN

-492 REQLA
+492 RDQLS

-506 RSLDIGGDK
+506 RTLDIGGDK

-524 DNPFLGW
+524 SNPFLGW

-539 HPEIFLVQTRAML
+539 HPEIFLVQVRAML
-552 KASEGLNNL
+552 KASEGLDNL

-569 GIQELEEALHL
+569 SIHELDEALHL

-595 PLPPV
+595 PMPPV
-600 GVMIEIPAAV
+600 GVMVEIPAAV
-610 YQVRELAR
+610 YQTRELAR
-618 QVDFLSVGSNDLTQY
+618 LVDFLSVGSNDLTQY

-649 FLHPAVLQALRL
+649 YLHPAVLQALSK
-661 VVAGAHAEGKP
+661 VVQDAHAEGKP
-672 VSICGEMAGDPACA
+672 VSICGEMAGDPSAA
-686 VLLMAMGFDGLS
+686 VLLLAMGFDSLS

-705 KVKWLLRRV
+705 KVKWLLRQITLVKARELLGQLMAIDNPQVIHSTLQLALRNLGLSRV
-714 APSRAGP
+714 INP
-721 ASPAPRKSVSASL
+721 VASL
-734 AQISLAAIKV
+734 Q
-744 NPSPG
+744 G
-749 SGAPSNRNP
+749 
-758 PKRRPR
+758 
-764 ASKLTSCPSG
+764 
-774 SGSIPARTANV
+774 
-785 ICACTA
+785 
-791 PITPTAGPRTPSA
+791 
-804 SQLPKRSGRSGNT
+804 
-817 ARKDGAWPQNPP
+817 
-829 Q
+829 

>member
-22 LGIIVQRVR
+22 LTIIVQRVK

-45 PESNRFVLMATE
+45 PESNRFVLMATD
-57 GLNKKAIGK
+57 GLNKRSIGK
-66 VSMAPNE
+66 VSMAPSE
-73 GLVGLVGTRE
+73 GLVGLVGSRE
-83 EPLNLEHASEHPRYR
+83 EPLNLEDAAGHPRYR

-109 SFLGAPIIHHRKV
+109 SFLGAPIIHHRRV
-122 MGVLVIQQKEQ
+122 MGVLVVQQKER

-170 GKGIQEA
+170 GKGVQEA
-177 KFIGVPGSP
+177 KFVGVPGAP

-194 VVLPPADLEVVPDKT
+194 VVLPPADLNVVPDRS
-209 VDDIAAELAL
+209 VDDIAAELELFDKAL
-219 FNDALEGVR
+219 GWVR
-228 SDMRALSAR
+228 EDMQELSEKL
-237 MATQLRPEERALFD
+237 ATQLRKEERALFD

-266 VKVIRTG
+266 RKIIRTG

-278 ALRQVIGEHINRFEL
+278 ALRQVVLDHVKRFEL

-304 DVKDL
+304 DVRDL

-317 QQARQQ
+317 QEERK
-323 TLVYPDNCILVSEEL
+323 TSLVYPDNTILVSEEL

-349 KLVGLVSVQGSGNSH
+349 KLVGLISVTGSGNSH

-385 SKIDGIQL
+385 SKIDGIKL

-399 GEVFTNPSEVLRK
+399 GEVFTNPSELLSK
-412 QYAEVVEEERQ
+412 QYADVVEEERQ
-423 LAQGLDALRAL
+423 LTEGLDALRAL

-450 GLLADVKRAQER
+450 GLLADVARAQQR

-468 LYRTEVPFMIK
+468 LYRTEVPFMIN

-487 QLAIY
+487 QLATY
-492 REQLA
+492 REQLQ

-506 RSLDIGGDK
+506 RTLDIGGDK

-524 DNPFLGW
+524 ENPFLGW

-595 PLPPV
+595 PLPPI
-600 GVMIEIPAAV
+600 GLMIEIPAAV
-610 YQVRELAR
+610 YQTRELAR

-649 FLHPAVLQALRL
+649 FLHPAVLQALQK
-661 VVAGAHAEGKP
+661 VVNDAHLEGKP
-672 VSICGEMAGDPACA
+672 VSICGEMAGDPAAA
-686 VLLMAMGFDGLS
+686 VLLLAMGFDSLS

-705 KVKWLLRRV
+705 KVKWLLRQITQSKAKELLGQVMTMDNPHLIYSTLHLALRNLGLGRV
-714 APSRAGP
+714 INP
-721 ASPAPRKSVSASL
+721 ASNIQA
-734 AQISLAAIKV
+734 
-744 NPSPG
+744 
-749 SGAPSNRNP
+749 
-758 PKRRPR
+758 
-764 ASKLTSCPSG
+764 
-774 SGSIPARTANV
+774 
-785 ICACTA
+785 
-791 PITPTAGPRTPSA
+791 
-804 SQLPKRSGRSGNT
+804 
-817 ARKDGAWPQNPP
+817 
-829 Q
+829 